1 MDEHLIYNILQY
13 NNFEYDYSILFND
26 KDLQHKCTFQYVK
39 HQRDSFCELIEEHF
53 SRLYY
58 LHIIA
63 GPPTQLEVDR
73 IFASMDLHG
82 LFRRPDYYD
91 IGVYI
96 TLFKKFDTHAL
107 NCYLNN
113 TPYPYEKICKH
124 KKYKSTLLESL
135 TLC

>member
-1 MDEHLIYNILQY
+1 MDEHLIYNILEY
-13 NNFEYDYSILFND
+13 NTFNYDYSPLFTN
-26 KDLQHKCTFQYVK
+26 KELQHKSAYKYVK
-39 HQRDSFCELIEEHF
+39 HQRERFCHIIEEHF

-63 GPPTQLEVDR
+63 GPPTQVEVDR
-73 IFASMDLHG
+73 IFSSMDLHG

-96 TLFKKFDTHAL
+96 RLFREFDTHAL
-107 NCYLNN
+107 GCYLGE
-113 TPYPYEKICKH
+113 TAYPCEKICKH